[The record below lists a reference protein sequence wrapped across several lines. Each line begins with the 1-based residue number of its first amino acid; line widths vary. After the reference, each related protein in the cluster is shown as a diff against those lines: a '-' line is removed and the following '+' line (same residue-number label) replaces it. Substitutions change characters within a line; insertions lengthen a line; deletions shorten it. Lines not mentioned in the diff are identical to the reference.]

1 MDKDRIKGK
10 AKDIAGRVERQAG
23 EWTGSEEHQVK
34 GAAEQVK
41 GKAQHAWGKMKD
53 AGRDV
58 VREMRSDDEG
68 EIPTPDENLD
78 RDADVDISQQNI
90 KPRKRR
96 AA

>member
-1 MDKDRIKGK
+1 MDKDRLKGK
-10 AKDIAGRVERQAG
+10 ARDIAGRVERQAG

-41 GKAQHAWGKMKD
+41 GKTQQTWGKVKD
-53 AGRDV
+53 AGRETVSDI
-58 VREMRSDDEG
+58 RSRDEG
-68 EIPTPDENLD
+68 EMPTRDENLD
-78 RDADVDISQQNI
+78 READVDVSQQSI